1 MNIQEALSILGVE
14 AGEANPE
21 TIKLAYKRAAQKYHP
36 DRNPSGEHMMKL
48 INVAYELVKNFEGK
62 VEENKDFGD
71 AINNALNAIFDF
83 GLTIEV
89 CGSWVWV
96 TGNTKPHKDELKAA
110 GFFWSAKKSSWY
122 FRPANRKGRFKAAS
136 WSMEEIRTKFGSEI
150 INKGQTRLAAF
161 A

>member
-1 MNIQEALSILGVE
+1 MNIQEALSILGVA

-21 TIKLAYKRAAQKYHP
+21 TIKLAYRKAAQKYHP

-48 INVAYELVKNFEGK
+48 INAAYELVKSFEGK

-71 AINNALNAIFDF
+71 AINNALNAIMSF

-89 CGSWVWV
+89 CGCWVWV
-96 TGNTKPHKDELKAA
+96 TGNTKAHKEELKAA
-110 GFFWSAKKSSWY
+110 GFLWSAKKLSWY
-122 FRPANRKGRFKAAS
+122 FRPANKKGRFKAAS